1 MNKLEK
7 FESGLIELQAEEV
20 VLRHKL
26 GIVGYDEQSEL
37 ILIMR
42 SELYELYDKYEK
54 EKNQIGLPTDF
65 YKSLEDK
72 VIYIDSNI
80 FMDEKFIDILINFE
94 KYQLN
99 IIIPKEQYDELYN
112 IKQKSEDSKQKK
124 ARDAFKIIE
133 TFLDLNIL
141 HIENINENTNN
152 KNAYAD
158 IVFINRINQHIQNK
172 ENIVFFTDDADLRI
186 RVKSMNKDSLVKI
199 YGFKDL
205 DILIENKR
213 TLLDEKWNP
222 ILKEKEN
229 ELKVKS
235 KERQREA
242 EEKKKEK
249 ERQIEKERRIERQK
263 ELERKNRTPWDD
275 VL

>member
-7 FESGLIELQAEEV
+7 FELAELTQHQIEGPGQEIM
-20 VLRHKL
+20 LRHMLIPIL
-26 GIVGYDEQSEL
+26 GSEL
-37 ILIMR
+37 C
-42 SELYELYDKYEK
+42 DKYIK
-54 EKNQIGLPTDF
+54 EKNQIELPTDF

-80 FMDEKFIDILINFE
+80 FMDEKFIDILTNFE

-199 YGFKDL
+199 YGFKEL

-213 TLLDEKWNP
+213 KLFNEKWNP
-222 ILKEKEN
+222 IIKEKER
-229 ELKVKS
+229 EKEIEIEIE
-235 KERQREA
+235 KERQREI
-242 EEKKKEK
+242 EKK
-249 ERQIEKERRIERQK
+249 IEKQK
-263 ELERKNRTPWDD
+263 EFERKYRTPLDD
-275 VL
+275 AR